1 MTDGVL
7 LKEVQQVSIV
17 SYQIRYEGNTTAET
31 KLRFMTDGVLLKEV
45 QQISI
50 VSYQIRYEGN
60 TTAETKLRFMTDGV
74 LLKEVQQVSIVS
86 YQKHNSRDQTKIHDR
101 WCPLEGGP
109 AG

>member
-17 SYQIRYEGNTTAET
+17 SYQKHNSR
-31 KLRFMTDGVLLKEV
+31 D
-45 QQISI
+45 Q
-50 VSYQIRYEGN
+50 
-60 TTAETKLRFMTDGV
+60 LRFMTDGV

-86 YQKHNSRDQTKIHDR
+86 YQKHNSRDQTKVHDR
-101 WCPLEGGP
+101 WCPLERGP

>member
-45 QQISI
+45 QQ
-50 VSYQIRYEGN
+50 VS
-60 TTAETKLRFMTDGV
+60 LRALSPWYDPFQPSMIGG
-74 LLKEVQQVSIVS
+74 IF
-86 YQKHNSRDQTKIHDR
+86 KHSDTFG
-101 WCPLEGGP
+101 LEGRTF
-109 AG
+109 